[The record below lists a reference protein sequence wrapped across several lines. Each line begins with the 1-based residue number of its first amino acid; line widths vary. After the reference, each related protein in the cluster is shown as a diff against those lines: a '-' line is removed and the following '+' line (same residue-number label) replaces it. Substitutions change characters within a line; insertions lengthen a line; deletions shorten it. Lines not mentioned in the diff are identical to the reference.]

1 MPEIDWSDCGTID
14 IADTTLAG
22 QWLKL
27 ADLVADATL
36 LRIVANCV
44 WTPLPP
50 WTIACGPD
58 GMPGLRMDASQLML
72 ADAPFG
78 ALIGKIGGGSVGLTG
93 WTAPVPTGTTA
104 AIGLDGKPFA
114 IGPFCLLQIPR
125 QVFGP
130 LFVAVN
136 AVARPVP
143 ITKLRVTASIALVPA
158 AAAPTTAKP

>member
-1 MPEIDWSDCGTID
+1 MPDIAWSDCGSID
-14 IADTTLAG
+14 LADTALTG

-36 LRIVANCV
+36 LRIVADGA

-50 WTIACGPD
+50 WTTACGPD

-72 ADAPFG
+72 ADVPLG

-93 WTAPVPTGTTA
+93 WAAPVATGTTA

-125 QVFGP
+125 LVFGP

-136 AVARPVP
+136 STARPVP
-143 ITKLRVTASIALVPA
+143 IKRLRITASIALVPA
-158 AAAPTTAKP
+158 AAALPAKS

>member
-1 MPEIDWSDCGTID
+1 MPEIAWSDCGSIEL
-14 IADTTLAG
+14 ADTVLTG

-36 LRIVANCV
+36 LRIVADGA

-50 WTIACGPD
+50 WTTACGPD
-58 GMPGLRMDASQLML
+58 GMPGLRVDASQLML
-72 ADAPFG
+72 ADAPLG

-93 WTAPVPTGTTA
+93 WPAPAPAGTAA

-114 IGPFCLLQIPR
+114 IGPVCLLQIPR
-125 QVFGP
+125 LVFGP

-136 AVARPVP
+136 CTARPVP
-143 ITKLRVTASIALVPA
+143 IKQLRVTASVALAPA
-158 AAAPTTAKP
+158 AAPPAAKS